1 MPNTEPPDPMDLASR
16 QRAVT
21 SLAEALGVSE
31 RSLRERADF
40 EAVAFA
46 WRRELAEVLGT
57 FLLVFVAAGGSVVDA
72 RFGGGVVSRAAQAV
86 APGLMVLAIILFM
99 GAVSGAHLN
108 PVVSIAF
115 ALRRDFPWRRVPF
128 YVGAQLVGGALGMLV
143 LEGVLG
149 RQGSAGL
156 TLPGPGVSAFTA
168 VIWEVILTAGL
179 VSVILGTAS
188 GAQAVGWGAAIGVGG
203 YIALAGLMGSPVS
216 GASMNPAR
224 SLGPALVA
232 GDLKLWWVYVA
243 GPLVGALVAVGLAW
257 LLRGSGGRTTSRRAA
272 SGTLGELWFPEPIH
286 EEPHKAEE
294 EPPAPN
300 GDLR

>member
-1 MPNTEPPDPMDLASR
+1 MPNTEPPGPMELASR
-16 QRAVT
+16 RRAVT

-40 EAVAFA
+40 EAVEFA
-46 WRRELAEVLGT
+46 WRRGLAEVLGS
-57 FLLVFVAAGGSVVDA
+57 FLLVFAAAGGSVVDA
-72 RFGGGVVSRAAQAV
+72 RFGGGVLSRAAQAV

-272 SGTLGELWFPEPIH
+272 SGTLGELWFPEPIQ
-286 EEPHKAEE
+286 EEPLKAEE
-294 EPPAPN
+294 EPPAPTAT
-300 GDLR
+300 